1 MYWSPVVT
9 LWRLDCRASL
19 LEVNRVQHQ
28 PWNVKL
34 RSVTYF
40 SIFFHFQLFSF
51 KDICR
56 KRFPSFHDSCFGN
69 IHLGTIFL
77 LSFFSINLFMYSLYI
92 PITTP
97 APPPPSDSPSP
108 YLHFR
113 SPLRRWRASLSTHA
127 PWYIKSLQDKAHA
140 SPLRPGKAAK
150 LGEQDPQSGCRFRD
164 SLSSSFWGTTWIYE
178 GTWSWDS

>member
-1 MYWSPVVT
+1 
-9 LWRLDCRASL
+9 
-19 LEVNRVQHQ
+19 
-28 PWNVKL
+28 
-34 RSVTYF
+34 
-40 SIFFHFQLFSF
+40 
-51 KDICR
+51 
-56 KRFPSFHDSCFGN
+56 
-69 IHLGTIFL
+69 
-77 LSFFSINLFMYSLYI
+77 MYSLYI

-150 LGEQDPQSGCRFRD
+150 LGEQDPQAGSRVKDSPSFSCWGICMKTKLYICINVRVGLGSDHVCSLVGGSVSGSPQGSRLCD
-164 SLSSSFWGTTWIYE
+164 SVGLPVEFLSPLGSSVLPATLPQDFLNSVCLMFDCGSLHLFLSAAGWRPLRGQLY
-178 GTWSWDS
+178 